1 MSTAYA
7 LAAVTA
13 VLRRRL
19 LDRMAEADVASVVG
33 TVPVSTTPPDRL
45 GNGAEPTQLNVYL
58 HHVTPNQGWRNVDLP
73 DRDSRGQRIAAPPLA
88 LDLHY
93 LLTAYGADP
102 FFAEVLLGHAMQ
114 VMHERPVLARDEVRA
129 ALDPTPPDPLV
140 PAPVSASQLADQL
153 EQVRFTLETVT
164 AEESSRMWSALQ
176 AHYRMTAPY
185 VATVVLIEPVRRG
198 RPSLPASSVSSAAA
212 DVSAPVLSSV
222 TAGGDSQAPVDFT
235 STLFLTGRGL
245 AAESTT
251 YAIGPVELS
260 ATKVDVVSDDEVHVD
275 LAALATK
282 PPAGVLPV
290 VVRRAVDVG
299 GGAGERRVASSAAV
313 PVVVRPGVSAPAAT
327 VTSSATID
335 GVVHR
340 TGELRATVSPEVGAA
355 QRVSLLL
362 TGTAPD
368 RPGYTLV
375 VPPGNGVTAPATTT
389 ATVVAPLRRVRAGTY
404 VVQVEVDGAQ
414 SLPGVVG
421 GRYASP
427 TVTL

>member
-19 LDRMAEADVASVVG
+19 LDRMAEADVAAVVG

-73 DRDSRGQRIAAPPLA
+73 ERNGRGQRVAAPPLA

-129 ALDPTPPDPLV
+129 ALNPSPADPLL
-140 PAPVSASQLADQL
+140 PSRVSASQLADQL

-185 VATVVLIEPVRRG
+185 VATVVLIDPVRGG
-198 RPSLPASSVSSAAA
+198 RPSLPTRSVSSASA
-212 DVSAPVLSSV
+212 DVAAPVLGSV
-222 TAGGDSQAPVDFT
+222 TAGGDSQAPVHLS
-235 STLFLTGRGL
+235 STLFLVGRGL
-245 AAESTT
+245 AAESTM
-251 YAIGPVELS
+251 YAVGSVELS
-260 ATKVDVVSDDEVHVD
+260 PTEVDVVSDEEVHVD
-275 LAALATK
+275 LATLATK

-299 GGAGERRVASSAAV
+299 GGAGERQVFSSAAV
-313 PVVVRPGVSAPAAT
+313 PVVVRPDVSAPAAT
-327 VTSSATID
+327 VTSSTTVE

-340 TGELRATVSPEVGAA
+340 TGTLRVTVSPEVGAG
-355 QRVSLLL
+355 QRVSILL
-362 TGTAPD
+362 TGTAPG

-375 VPPGNGVTAPATTT
+375 VPPGNGVSAPATTT
-389 ATVVAPLRRVRAGTY
+389 ATVTAPFRRVRAGTY

-414 SLPGVVG
+414 SIPGLVG
-421 GRYASP
+421 GRYGSP